1 MPYVQGET
9 LRDRLNREK
18 QLPVP
23 EAVRI
28 AGEVAAA
35 LDYAHRHD
43 VVHRDIKPENILLH
57 DGSAL
62 VADFGIALAASKAS
76 GARMTETG
84 MSLGTPHYMSPEQ
97 AMGEREITPR
107 SDVYAVGAV
116 LYEML
121 TGEPPFTGHT
131 AQAVVARV
139 LTESPRP
146 LATQRHTIPRH
157 IEAAVLTA
165 LEKLPADR
173 FATAAEFAEA
183 LKDKSYTSTVALPV
197 SPPAAAG
204 TPAPSRPG
212 RLVLA
217 LALAA
222 GIAVAAALWSWLR
235 PRPPEPLT
243 QFAISMRVAEALSP
257 AANTG
262 GARLAISPDGRTIAY
277 LGPGEGG
284 SRIWLRRLDQLSATP
299 IAGSE
304 GGSSPFFSPDGR
316 RVGFIRNGT
325 AVLIASLDGAPT
337 VTLSDKANSTGGDWS
352 DDDWIYFE
360 VDSGVARMRP
370 TGGAA
375 ELVHKIDQDAN
386 EVGAEWPFALPDGKG
401 LLVRTRRAGQ
411 AAADF
416 DIVAVAGPGAPRHV
430 LTHGI
435 YARYAAGHLLVV
447 TAEGKLVA
455 IPLDTD
461 KLELSGP
468 PVALLEGIGVRNG
481 GFNVDLSL
489 SRTGTLVYTSGST
502 LGSRRPFW
510 VSREG
515 VATPVDP
522 SWDPQG
528 LINNIAL
535 SPDGKQLA
543 VELARNGKP
552 DIWVKQLPSGP
563 FSRITFGDTAGVRPA
578 WSPDGREVYFIL
590 DRSATGVGSMYAHR
604 ADGTGNARPLIAA
617 AGEFGQI
624 VPSRDGRWIVTR
636 TSISGAGQGDILGFR
651 LGDTAAVPLVRSG
664 AVETTPSLSPD
675 GRWLAYA
682 SNESGTFEV
691 YVRPF
696 PETGTAK
703 WQVSTAGGR
712 QPLWARSGREL
723 FYVNNRSELVV
734 AQLLPGA
741 AFAVGEQRVLFST
754 AQYAAGS
761 GVHGYAVSPDD
772 QRFLVTREGEALQE
786 SELVVAQ
793 HWLAGLKG
801 RLRQ

>member
-1 MPYVQGET
+1 
-9 LRDRLNREK
+9 
-18 QLPVP
+18 
-23 EAVRI
+23 
-28 AGEVAAA
+28 
-35 LDYAHRHD
+35 
-43 VVHRDIKPENILLH
+43 
-57 DGSAL
+57 
-62 VADFGIALAASKAS
+62 
-76 GARMTETG
+76 
-84 MSLGTPHYMSPEQ
+84 
-97 AMGEREITPR
+97 
-107 SDVYAVGAV
+107 
-116 LYEML
+116 
-121 TGEPPFTGHT
+121 
-131 AQAVVARV
+131 
-139 LTESPRP
+139 
-146 LATQRHTIPRH
+146 
-157 IEAAVLTA
+157 
-165 LEKLPADR
+165 
-173 FATAAEFAEA
+173 
-183 LKDKSYTSTVALPV
+183 
-197 SPPAAAG
+197 
-204 TPAPSRPG
+204 
-212 RLVLA
+212 
-217 LALAA
+217 
-222 GIAVAAALWSWLR
+222 
-235 PRPPEPLT
+235 
-243 QFAISMRVAEALSP
+243 
-257 AANTG
+257 
-262 GARLAISPDGRTIAY
+262 
-277 LGPGEGG
+277 
-284 SRIWLRRLDQLSATP
+284 
-299 IAGSE
+299 
-304 GGSSPFFSPDGR
+304 
-316 RVGFIRNGT
+316 
-325 AVLIASLDGAPT
+325 
-337 VTLSDKANSTGGDWS
+337 
-352 DDDWIYFE
+352 
-360 VDSGVARMRP
+360 MRP
-370 TGGAA
+370 TGGAV
-375 ELVHKIDQDAN
+375 ELAHRMDLAAS

-411 AAADF
+411 AADDF
-416 DIVAVAGPGAPRHV
+416 DIVAVAGPDAPRHV

-455 IPLDTD
+455 IPFDTG
-461 KLELSGP
+461 KLELSGA

-515 VATPVDP
+515 VATPVDA

-552 DIWVKQLPSGP
+552 DIWVKQLPTGP

-578 WSPDGREVYFIL
+578 WSPNGREVYFIL
-590 DRSATGVGSMYAHR
+590 DRSATGVGPMYAHR

-617 AGEFGQI
+617 NGEFGQI

-636 TSISGAGQGDILGFR
+636 TTISAAGSGDIFGFR
-651 LGDTAAVPLVRSG
+651 MGDTTAGPLVRS
-664 AVETTPSLSPD
+664 AATEILPALSPD

-682 SNESGTFEV
+682 SNESGTAEV

-712 QPLWARSGREL
+712 QPLWARNGREL
-723 FYVNNRSELVV
+723 FYINNRSELVL

-793 HWLAGLKG
+793 HWLGGLKG
-801 RLRQ
+801 RLGQ